1 MKMGI
6 FSIRIQAFV
15 SADVL
20 LKDFICAV
28 LSFAARSR
36 IGVAN
41 MARQRS
47 LTVASASTVVC
58 SSITETSSIVSPA
71 HTVLSHSTPV
81 SYPSHR
87 AAAGGGTQQ
96 QIPDVRLNTPSE
108 YQ

>member
-1 MKMGI
+1 M
-6 FSIRIQAFV
+6 
-15 SADVL
+15 
-20 LKDFICAV
+20 
-28 LSFAARSR
+28 
-36 IGVAN
+36 AN

-58 SSITETSSIVSPA
+58 SSITETSAIVSPA

-81 SYPSHR
+81 SYPTHR

-108 YQ
+108 YQQTNSVLWVFMCKKNNNNKQMASCENCHLCKSAVLVFP